1 MYLHLA
7 ELSVSDKEC
16 KYFRVGMRR
25 TSAPRHSCN
34 LLSLTV
40 VMKI

>member
-1 MYLHLA
+1 MYLYLV

-25 TSAPRHSCN
+25 TCAPRHFF
-34 LLSLTV
+34 SLTV